1 MSTPMSLFQR
11 LLNLVETSAE
21 AAGLHF
27 VVATDEGL
35 RALKLEE
42 ILKSVPASIT
52 TVVTQE
58 VVREPEP
65 ENPLLQQLAQQ
76 LKDQQEQMD
85 LLTDEVSDVQS
96 DLLKRLKKASKQ
108 PFIPDESVSL
118 GLDALRDGAVDAE
131 NVAVGLCAGA
141 ELDGQGNTLIG
152 PHAGAECK
160 GVLRDVTAVGY
171 SALAEAQDD
180 LNNVTV
186 LGAYS
191 DATGNNQVNLGNAQT
206 VTYTHASP
214 QRRADV
220 RDMHEPVTSALG
232 LDFVLGIRPLQFRN
246 DFRELYID
254 WQNKPVE
261 PEALRPEPEAPTLES
276 SDPAYQPLLIA
287 YRSDKAQWDREQTAH
302 VLAVQQF
309 HVDLTQW
316 LEDNKLSRIKP
327 TGEFAGERTHIG
339 FNGAELLELCERF
352 GVNMGFVQDHKVN
365 GGKDVLTM
373 SDGEMVGVLWTAI
386 HDLYRKMTS
395 SEFIDEI
402 ASALYQRHKTITEA
416 TQAQTPVGSDL
427 PAND

>member
-21 AAGLHF
+21 AAGLYF

-42 ILKSVPASIT
+42 ILKSVPAPTSTVIT
-52 TVVTQE
+52 HE

-65 ENPLLQQLAQQ
+65 ENPLLQQLVQQ
-76 LKDQQEQMD
+76 LSEHKEQLD
-85 LLTDEVSDVQS
+85 LLSDEISDVQS
-96 DLLKRLKKASKQ
+96 DLLKRLKKASKE
-108 PFIPDESVSL
+108 PFVPDESVSL

-152 PHAGAECK
+152 PHAGTECK

-180 LNNVTV
+180 LTNVTA

-191 DATGNNQVNLGNAQT
+191 DATGDNQVILGNAHT
-206 VTYTHASP
+206 TTYSHSAP
-214 QRRADV
+214 HRRADV
-220 RDMHEPVTSALG
+220 RDMHEPEVNSLG
-232 LDFVLGIRPLQFRN
+232 LDFVLGIRPLQYRN

-254 WQNKPVE
+254 WENKPVE
-261 PEALRPEPEAPTLES
+261 PEVLRPEPQAPTLES
-276 SDPAYQPLLIA
+276 DDPAYQPLLIA
-287 YRSDKAQWDREQTAH
+287 YRSDKAQWDREH
-302 VLAVQQF
+302 RDYVLAVQQF

-327 TGEFAGERTHIG
+327 TGEHVGTRTHVG

-352 GVNMGFVQDHKVN
+352 GVNMAFVQDHKVN
-365 GGKDVLTM
+365 GGKDVLSL

-427 PAND
+427 PAQD